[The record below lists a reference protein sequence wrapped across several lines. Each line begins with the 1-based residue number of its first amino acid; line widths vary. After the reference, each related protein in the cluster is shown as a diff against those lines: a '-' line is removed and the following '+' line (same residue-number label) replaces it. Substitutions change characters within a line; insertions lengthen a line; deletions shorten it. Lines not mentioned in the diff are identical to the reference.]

1 MAEFLLDENVLGLD
15 RYLTG
20 IKYKKIGDE
29 GCPAKEADD
38 KQVVEYAMENNLVI
52 VTKDDKMIKQCGM
65 LDVNCINVDLDV
77 ELVKKINAYNNS
89 N

>member
-29 GCPAKEADD
+29 GCPAKLAD
-38 KQVVEYAMENNLVI
+38 A
-52 VTKDDKMIKQCGM
+52 IK
-65 LDVNCINVDLDV
+65 LYVSANF
-77 ELVKKINAYNNS
+77 KSFKINYRLD
-89 N
+89 

>member
-1 MAEFLLDENVLGLD
+1 MILDENARFCH

>member
-29 GCPAKEADD
+29 GCPAKE
-38 KQVVEYAMENNLVI
+38 NR
-52 VTKDDKMIKQCGM
+52 
-65 LDVNCINVDLDV
+65 
-77 ELVKKINAYNNS
+77 
-89 N
+89 